1 MAGSARIL
9 ALLLLPLVAA
19 APAPATGVRC
29 RIAVEGGPVMG
40 GWAGGCRAGL
50 ADGLGAGRVRFAD
63 GETGVLA
70 GRARK
75 GQGVSGI
82 ALLDQGGFRLVAA
95 VPEPATPM
103 MDQAAATSE
112 RAFQNSFAGAA
123 AAAEAHRR
131 AGNAASARYYRQLR
145 GRLIDGQPE

>member
-1 MAGSARIL
+1 MVHGPGPSIL
-9 ALLLLPLVAA
+9 LAISLAA
-19 APAPATGVRC
+19 APGPATGVRC

-50 ADGLGAGRVRFAD
+50 ADGLGAGRVRLKD

-70 GRARK
+70 GRARS

-82 ALLDQGGFRLVAA
+82 VLLDQGGFMLVAM
-95 VPEPATPM
+95 VPEPASPM

-123 AAAEAHRR
+123 AAAEAHRL

-145 GRLIDGQPE
+145 KQLIDGQPE

>member
-1 MAGSARIL
+1 MAGRACL
-9 ALLLLPLVAA
+9 LTLLLPLVAA

-29 RIAVEGGPVMG
+29 RIAVEGGPVTG
-40 GWAGGCRAGL
+40 GWAGTCRAGL
-50 ADGLGAGRVRFAD
+50 AEGSGAGRVRFAD
-63 GETGVLA
+63 GETGVFA
-70 GRARK
+70 GRARG

-82 ALLDQGGFRLVAA
+82 VLLDRGGFRLVAMT
-95 VPEPATPM
+95 PEPAGPT

-131 AGNAASARYYRQLR
+131 AGNAPSARYYRQLR
-145 GRLIDGQPE
+145 ARLIAGQPE

>member
-1 MAGSARIL
+1 MAGSVRIL
-9 ALLLLPLVAA
+9 ALLLLPLIAA

-50 ADGLGAGRVRFAD
+50 ADGLGAGRVRA
-63 GETGVLA
+63 ELRTGVFA
-70 GRARK
+70 GRARA
-75 GQGVSGI
+75 GQADYGI
-82 ALLDQGGFRLVAA
+82 VVMDKDGWMMVATT
-95 VPEPATPM
+95 PEPERPHL
-103 MDQAAATSE
+103 DQAADTFE
-112 RAFQNSFAGAA
+112 HAFQNSLAGAT

-145 GRLIDGQPE
+145 VRLINGQPE

>member
-1 MAGSARIL
+1 MHRPGALIL
-9 ALLLLPLVAA
+9 LAVLLIGA
-19 APAPATGVRC
+19 APATGVRC
-29 RIAVEGGPVMG
+29 RIAVERGPVSG
-40 GWAGGCRAGL
+40 GWAGGCRTGL
-50 ADGLGAGRVRFAD
+50 ADGLGAGRVRFDD

-70 GRARK
+70 GRAR
-75 GQGVSGI
+75 GGRAVSGI

-95 VPEPATPM
+95 TPEPASPM

-112 RAFQNSFAGAA
+112 RAFQNSFAGAT

-145 GRLIDGQPE
+145 ARLIAGQPE

>member
-1 MAGSARIL
+1 MVHGPGLSVLL
-9 ALLLLPLVAA
+9 AISLAA
-19 APAPATGVRC
+19 APGPATGVRC

-40 GWAGGCRAGL
+40 GWAGGCRVGL
-50 ADGLGAGRVRFAD
+50 ADGLGAGRVRLKD
-63 GETGVLA
+63 GETEVLA
-70 GRARK
+70 GRARS

-82 ALLDQGGFRLVAA
+82 VLLDQGGFMLVAA
-95 VPEPATPM
+95 TPEPASPM

-131 AGNAASARYYRQLR
+131 AGNQASARYYRQLR
-145 GRLIDGQPE
+145 VRLIDGQPE

>member
-1 MAGSARIL
+1 MAGRATIL
-9 ALLLLPLVAA
+9 TLLLLPLVAA

-29 RIAVEGGPVMG
+29 RIAVEGGPVTG
-40 GWAGGCRAGL
+40 GWAGTCRAGL
-50 ADGLGAGRVRFAD
+50 ADGSGAGRVRFAD
-63 GETGVLA
+63 GETGVFA
-70 GRARK
+70 GRARG

-82 ALLDQGGFRLVAA
+82 ALLDQGGFRLVAMT
-95 VPEPATPM
+95 PEPAGPT

-131 AGNAASARYYRQLR
+131 AGNAPSARYYRQLR
-145 GRLIDGQPE
+145 ARLIAGQPE

>member
-1 MAGSARIL
+1 MMHRLGAL
-9 ALLLLPLVAA
+9 ALLALSLVAA
-19 APAPATGVRC
+19 APDPATGVKC

-63 GETGVLA
+63 GETGVFA
-70 GRARK
+70 GRARG
-75 GQGVSGI
+75 GQGISGI
-82 ALLDQGGFRLVAA
+82 ALMDQDGFKLVA
-95 VPEPATPM
+95 VTPEPERPGI
-103 MDQAAATSE
+103 DQAAATSE

-145 GRLIDGQPE
+145 KQLIDGQPE